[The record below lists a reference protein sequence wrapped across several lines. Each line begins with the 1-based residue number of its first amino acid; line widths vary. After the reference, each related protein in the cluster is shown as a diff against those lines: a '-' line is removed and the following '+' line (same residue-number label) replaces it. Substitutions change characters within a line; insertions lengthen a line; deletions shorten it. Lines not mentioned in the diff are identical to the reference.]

1 MTQKQK
7 IQNYLY
13 YNYPATPTTI
23 ANWTGIPAPSARRV
37 LREMEDAGIAKWI
50 AGDISRN
57 GVSGYVRV

>member
-13 YNYPATPTTI
+13 YKYPATPTTI
-23 ANWTGIPAPSARRV
+23 AGWTGIPAPSARRV
-37 LREMEDAGIAKWI
+37 LRELEDSGLARWI
-50 AGDISRN
+50 AGDVSKN